1 MNRIGVAFGTVVLL
15 GGGGWALAQMTAP
28 PDPGLLP
35 YEDAAR
41 VENGARLYAENCA
54 SCHGAQLQGEPDWK
68 ERDADGYLPAPPHDP
83 TGHTW
88 HHPDAQ
94 LLEIVTQ
101 GTEALV
107 GGSYKSNMIGYGD
120 ILSEAEILDTLA
132 YIKSTWPEEVVTLH
146 NEINARTAV
155 YD

>member
-1 MNRIGVAFGTVVLL
+1 MNRIGVALGAVAFL
-15 GGGGWALAQMTAP
+15 GGGGWVLAQMTAA

-35 YEDAAR
+35 YEVAAR
-41 VENGARLYAENCA
+41 VESGARLYAENCA
-54 SCHGAQLQGEPDWK
+54 SCHGAQLEGERDWK
-68 ERDADGYLPAPPHDP
+68 ERDADGYLPAPPHDQ

-94 LLEIVTQ
+94 LLEIVTH

-107 GGSYKSNMIGYGD
+107 GGSYKSNMIGYAD
-120 ILSEAEILDTLA
+120 ILSEAEILDVLA